1 MKLKSP
7 ALALALSFLLLAL
20 YGCGGGNGSS
30 TTTITP
36 TTQAPVASNGANTS
50 TELAGNVVVNGY
62 RSISIAATTT
72 NGLKTASLLQRMK
85 SMVAGVFIKPAI
97 AQSAAQ
103 CQTDAYKL
111 VGVGEDGGLT
121 ALKVTQ
127 GTDSCNVGFREMFD
141 LGSYILLTGEG
152 IYKGDLT
159 CNMIFLQKNTGNL
172 YCVGE
177 NLASRYQI
185 TTSSSSNTG
194 TAAGGSTSNAEK
206 VQTILD
212 ADGKTTYALVNAQST
227 TFDSNNQ
234 ISGIK
239 TKLLRFDLNDLES
252 GPKAAVLLEGF
263 QSSWQAYNT
272 ASEFEYY
279 SLDNYRLAKNGD
291 VLTVSNKSV
300 WIPGSTGSNRRNLKY
315 FYDFSTDGSE
325 FQTSWVSDMDA
336 LVLINNSRRALATNT
351 TNATAATIVTGAT
364 SSASNGAV
372 TDLTYLN
379 VSCMFD
385 APSTDGGILMTVPSD
400 SWISGY
406 DSNNMYTSRWTR
418 TSAIFRISR
427 PTSST
432 AGKPD
437 VKFVKPSLLC
447 ADSNNWGA
455 AGAGMYGSNINV
467 PQKVGTNWFTLQTN
481 YAYSWGY
488 VNGAWQSSYDNKT
501 SVIGNSLGA
510 TTNNVNDDLV
520 YVIPS
525 QNNTANGYYWAG
537 SMSNTKIKAS
547 KDYLYLIKQ
556 DFGAYAPGSNSGMT
570 VSRFKP
576 SEQQNGYTITLISE
590 VVDAAKNLTITSF
603 TTTQKDNVADLVA
616 RDLTSAEL
624 DRVYGT
630 ISENGTYSQKP
641 ITTTKFST
649 VAIVK
654 L

>member
-1 MKLKSP
+1 MRLQSSISIL
-7 ALALALSFLLLAL
+7 LATFLLLTL
-20 YGCGGGNGSS
+20 NGCGGGGGSS
-30 TTTITP
+30 STALTP
-36 TTQAPVASNGANTS
+36 ATQAPVASTGANTS
-50 TELAGNVVVNGY
+50 TELADSVSINGY
-62 RSISIAATTT
+62 RSVSIAATTT
-72 NGLKTASLLQRMK
+72 NGLRTATLFQKMKT
-85 SMVAGVFIKPAI
+85 MVAGFFIKPAI
-97 AQSAAQ
+97 AQSSSL

-111 VGVGEDGGLT
+111 VGVGDDGSLT
-121 ALKVTQ
+121 SLKVTQ

-152 IYKGDLT
+152 IYKNDLT
-159 CNMIFLQKNTGNL
+159 CNMVFLHKSTGSL

-185 TTSSSSNTG
+185 TTASSSNTG

-206 VQTILD
+206 VQTILS
-212 ADGKTTYALVNAQST
+212 ADGKTTFALVNAQST

-239 TKLLRFDLNDLES
+239 TKLLRFDLNDLDN

-263 QSSWQAYNT
+263 QSSWSAYNT

-315 FYDFSTDGSE
+315 FYDFSADGSE

-336 LVLINNSRRALATNT
+336 LVLINNSRRALSTNT
-351 TNATAATIVTGAT
+351 TNATAATLVSGAT
-364 SSASNGAV
+364 SSGTSGAV

-385 APSTDGGILMTVPSD
+385 APSNDGGILMTVPSD

-418 TSAIFRISR
+418 TSAIFRVSR

-437 VKFVKPSLLC
+437 VTFVKPSLLC
-447 ADSNNWGA
+447 ADSNSYS
-455 AGAGMYGSNINV
+455 MYGGNINT
-467 PQKVGTNWFTLQTN
+467 PQKVGDNWFTLQTN
-481 YAYSWGY
+481 YTYSWGY
-488 VNGAWQSSYDNKT
+488 VNGMWQSSYDNKT
-501 SVIGNSLGA
+501 SVIGNALGA

-520 YVIPS
+520 FVIPS
-525 QNNTANGYYWAG
+525 QTNNNGYYWGG
-537 SMSNTKIKAS
+537 SMNNTKIKAS
-547 KDYLYLIKQ
+547 KDFLYLIKQ
-556 DFGAYAPGSNSGMT
+556 DFGNYAPGSNSGMT

-576 SEQQNGYTITLISE
+576 SEQQNGYTITSISE

-624 DRVYGT
+624 DKVYGT
-630 ISENGTYSQKP
+630 ISEGGTYSQKP

>member
-1 MKLKSP
+1 MKFKSFS
-7 ALALALSFLLLAL
+7 LALASVLTAITLI
-20 YGCGGGNGSS
+20 GCGGGGGSS
-30 TTTITP
+30 TTALTP
-36 TTQAPVASNGANTS
+36 ATQTPVASAGANTS
-50 TELAGNVVVNGY
+50 TELAENVTVDGY
-62 RSISIAATTT
+62 RSVSIAAREN
-72 NGLKTASLLQRMK
+72 NGLKTASLFQKMK
-85 SMVAGVFIKPAI
+85 TMVAGFFIKPAI

-111 VGVGEDGGLT
+111 VGVGDDGSLT
-121 ALKVTQ
+121 PLKVTQ

-159 CNMIFLQKNTGNL
+159 CNMVFLQKSSGNL

-185 TTSSSSNTG
+185 TTATTTTG

-239 TKLLRFDLNDLES
+239 TKLLRFDLNDLEN

-315 FYDFSTDGSE
+315 FYDFSADGSE

-336 LVLINNSRRALATNT
+336 LVLINNSRRALANNT
-351 TNATAATIVTGAT
+351 TNAAVASTVTGA
-364 SSASNGAV
+364 SNSASSGAV

-418 TSAIFRISR
+418 TSAIFRVSR

-437 VKFVKPSLLC
+437 VNFVKPSLLC

-455 AGAGMYGSNINV
+455 TGAGMYGGNINT
-467 PQKVGTNWFTLQTN
+467 PQKVGDNWFTLQTN
-481 YAYSWGY
+481 YAYSYGY
-488 VNGAWQSSYDNKT
+488 VNGTWQSSYDNKT
-501 SVIGNSLGA
+501 SIIGNALGVTA
-510 TTNNVNDDLV
+510 NNANDDLV
-520 YVIPS
+520 YVVPS
-525 QNNTANGYYWAG
+525 QNNTTNGYYWAG
-537 SMSNTKIKAS
+537 TMGNTKIKAS
-547 KDYLYLIKQ
+547 KDYLYLIMQ
-556 DFGAYAPGSNSGMT
+556 SIGAYSPGANSGMT

-576 SEQQNGYTITLISE
+576 SEQQNGYTITSISE
-590 VVDAAKNLTITSF
+590 VVDPAKNLTITSF
-603 TTTQKDNVADLVA
+603 TTTQKDNAADLVA

-624 DRVYGT
+624 DKIYGT
-630 ISENGTYSQKP
+630 ISDGGTYSQKP
-641 ITTTKFST
+641 ITTTKYST

>member
-1 MKLKSP
+1 MK
-7 ALALALSFLLLAL
+7 
-20 YGCGGGNGSS
+20 
-30 TTTITP
+30 T
-36 TTQAPVASNGANTS
+36 
-50 TELAGNVVVNGY
+50 
-62 RSISIAATTT
+62 
-72 NGLKTASLLQRMK
+72 
-85 SMVAGVFIKPAI
+85 MVAGFFIKPAI
-97 AQSAAQ
+97 AQSSSL

-111 VGVGEDGGLT
+111 VGVGDDGSLT
-121 ALKVTQ
+121 SLKVTQ

-152 IYKGDLT
+152 IYKNDLT
-159 CNMIFLQKNTGNL
+159 CNMVFLHKSTGSL

-185 TTSSSSNTG
+185 TTASSSNTG

-206 VQTILD
+206 VQTILS
-212 ADGKTTYALVNAQST
+212 ADGKTTFALVNAQST

-239 TKLLRFDLNDLES
+239 TKLLRFDLNDLDN

-263 QSSWQAYNT
+263 QSSWSAYNT

-315 FYDFSTDGSE
+315 FYDFSADGSE
-325 FQTSWVSDMDA
+325 FQTSWVSDSDA

-351 TNATAATIVTGAT
+351 TNATAASTVSGAANSST
-364 SSASNGAV
+364 SGAV

-385 APSTDGGILMTVPSD
+385 APSNDGGILMTVPSD
-400 SWISGY
+400 SWISGF
-406 DSNNMYTSRWTR
+406 DGMVQTSRWTR
-418 TSAIFRISR
+418 TSAIFRVSR
-427 PTSST
+427 PTSLT

-437 VKFVKPSLLC
+437 VSFVKPSLLC

-455 AGAGMYGSNINV
+455 GAGMYGSNINT
-467 PQKVGTNWFTLQTN
+467 PQKVGDNWFTLQTN
-481 YAYSWGY
+481 YTYSYGY
-488 VNGAWQSSYDNKT
+488 VNGTWQSSYDNRT
-501 SVIGNSLGA
+501 SVIGNALGA

-525 QNNTANGYYWAG
+525 QNNNNGYYWAG
-537 SMSNTKIKAS
+537 SMNNTKIKAS

-556 DFGAYAPGSNSGMT
+556 DFGNYAPGSNSGMT

-576 SEQQNGYTITLISE
+576 SEQQNGYTITSISE
-590 VVDAAKNLTITSF
+590 VVDASKNLTITSF

-624 DRVYGT
+624 DKVYGT
-630 ISENGTYSQKP
+630 ISESGIYSQKP
-641 ITTTKFST
+641 ITTTKYST

>member
-1 MKLKSP
+1 MKSTF
-7 ALALALSFLLLAL
+7 LALITILLAL
-20 YGCGGGNGSS
+20 TLSACGGGGSSS
-30 TTTITP
+30 TTTPVTP
-36 TTQAPVASNGANTS
+36 ATQAPAASTGVS
-50 TELAGNVVVNGY
+50 TELASNVSISGY
-62 RSISIAATTT
+62 RSVSIAATTT
-72 NGLKTASLLQRMK
+72 NGVQTASLFQRVK
-85 SMVAGVFIKPAI
+85 TLVAGFFIKPAI
-97 AQSAAQ
+97 AQSASI

-111 VGVGEDGGLT
+111 VGVGDDGSLT
-121 ALKVTQ
+121 PLKVTQ

-152 IYKGDLT
+152 IYKNDLT
-159 CNMIFLQKNTGNL
+159 CNIVFLQKDSGNL

-185 TTSSSSNTG
+185 TTAASSNTG
-194 TAAGGSTSNAEK
+194 AAAGGNTSNAEK
-206 VQTILD
+206 VQTILS
-212 ADGKTTYALVNAQST
+212 ADGKTTFALINAQST

-239 TKLLRFDLNDLES
+239 TKLLRFDLNDLEN

-300 WIPGSTGSNRRNLKY
+300 WIPGSSGSNRRNLKY
-315 FYDFSTDGSE
+315 FYDFSADGSE

-336 LVLINNSRRALATNT
+336 LVLINNSRRALSTNT
-351 TNATAATIVTGAT
+351 TNATAATLVSGAT
-364 SSASNGAV
+364 SSGTSGAV
-372 TDLTYLN
+372 SDLTYLN

-400 SWISGY
+400 SWISGF
-406 DSNNMYTSRWTR
+406 DGMVQTSRWTR
-418 TSAIFRISR
+418 TSAIFRVSR

-437 VKFVKPSLLC
+437 VNFVKPSLLC

-455 AGAGMYGSNINV
+455 GAGMYGSNINA
-467 PQKVGTNWFTLQTN
+467 PQKVGDNWFTLQTN
-481 YAYSWGY
+481 YTYSWGY

-501 SVIGNSLGA
+501 SVIGNALVT

-525 QNNTANGYYWAG
+525 QTNTTNGYYWGG

-547 KDYLYLIKQ
+547 KDYLYLIMQ
-556 DFGAYAPGSNSGMT
+556 DFANYAPGSNSGMT

-576 SEQQNGYTITLISE
+576 SDQQNGYTITSISE
-590 VVDAAKNLTITSF
+590 VVNAAKNLTITAF
-603 TTTQKDNVADLVA
+603 TTNQKDNVADLVA

-624 DRVYGT
+624 DKVYGT
-630 ISENGTYSQKP
+630 ISEGGAYSQKP

>member
-1 MKLKSP
+1 MRLKSS
-7 ALALALSFLLLAL
+7 ALALAASFLLLAL
-20 YGCGGGNGSS
+20 YGCGGGGGSS
-30 TTTITP
+30 SSTALTP
-36 TTQAPVASNGANTS
+36 ATQAPVASAGANTS
-50 TELAGNVVVNGY
+50 TELAENVSVDGY
-62 RSISIAATTT
+62 RSVSIAATAA

-85 SMVAGVFIKPAI
+85 SMVAGFFIKPAI

-111 VGVGEDGGLT
+111 VGVGEDGSLT

-159 CNMIFLQKNTGNL
+159 CNMVFLQKSSGNL

-185 TTSSSSNTG
+185 TTASSSTTG
-194 TAAGGSTSNAEK
+194 TAAGGGTSNAEK
-206 VQTILD
+206 VQTILS
-212 ADGKTTYALVNAQST
+212 ADGKTTFALVNAQST

-239 TKLLRFDLNDLES
+239 TKLLRFDLNDLEN

-300 WIPGSTGSNRRNLKY
+300 WIPGSSSSNRRNLKY

-336 LVLINNSRRALATNT
+336 LVLINNSRRALSTNT
-351 TNATAATIVTGAT
+351 TNATAATLVSGAT
-364 SSASNGAV
+364 SSGTSGAV

-385 APSTDGGILMTVPSD
+385 APSNDGGILMTVPSD
-400 SWISGY
+400 SWVSGF
-406 DSNNMYTSRWTR
+406 DGMVQTSRWTR

-437 VKFVKPSLLC
+437 VNFVKPSLLC
-447 ADSNNWGA
+447 ADSNSYA
-455 AGAGMYGSNINV
+455 TYGGNINT
-467 PQKVGTNWFTLQTN
+467 PQKVGDNWFTLQTN
-481 YAYSWGY
+481 YTYSYGY

-501 SVIGNSLGA
+501 SVIGNALGA

-525 QNNTANGYYWAG
+525 QSNNNGYYWGG
-537 SMSNTKIKAS
+537 SMNNTKIKAS
-547 KDYLYLIKQ
+547 KDFLYLIKQ
-556 DFGAYAPGSNSGMT
+556 DFGNYAPGSNSGMT

-576 SEQQNGYTITLISE
+576 SEQQNGYTITSISE

-624 DRVYGT
+624 DKVYGT
-630 ISENGTYSQKP
+630 ISEGGTYSQKP